1 MKNNVDQTKVNN
13 NTYTG
18 TLITSWVLY
27 GIGIFFTVFIFASFG
42 IGLAMANKVTDARTK
57 NSFQAVW
64 VASLITL
71 IVEVI
76 LGVILGV
83 SSY

>member
-1 MKNNVDQTKVNN
+1 MKNNVDQNKVNN

-27 GIGIFFTVFIFASFG
+27 GVGIFFTVFIFASFG
-42 IGLAMANKVTDARTK
+42 IGLAMANKATDDHTK
-57 NSFQAVW
+57 NSFKAVW
-64 VASLITL
+64 VASLVTL

-76 LGVILGV
+76 LGLILGLGG
-83 SSY
+83 Y